1 MKGAGLRIGKGR
13 WVKTA
18 LSLIGAAVL
27 LGGAAS
33 RFAVPLRRAEV
44 LADRDGVS
52 PGETLFL
59 AVRVTL
65 NREFHVNSHNPSRDY
80 LIPTRIEADSEGKLE
95 FGEWT
100 YPEGETREFPFS
112 EEPLKVYEGTF
123 LIRGAVRVVPG
134 AAVGPRH
141 LILRLRYQ
149 SCTRR
154 KCLPPKVEEIPLDL
168 RVVRAGSATRRL
180 HPDLFPAATP

>member
-1 MKGAGLRIGKGR
+1 VKSAGMRIGGAR

-18 LSLIGAAVL
+18 LSLIAAAVL

-33 RFAVPLRRAEV
+33 RLAVPLRRAEV
-44 LADRDGVS
+44 LPDRDGVS
-52 PGETLFL
+52 PGETFSL

-65 NREFHVNSHNPSRDY
+65 NREFHVNSHNPSQEY
-80 LIPTRIEADSEGKLE
+80 LIPTRLETDPAEGLE

-100 YPEGETREFPFS
+100 YPEGEARKFPFS

-123 LIRGAVRVVPG
+123 LIRGTARVGPG

-141 LILRLRYQ
+141 LILHLRYQ
-149 SCTRR
+149 SCTRE

-180 HPDLFPAATP
+180 HPDLFPGATP